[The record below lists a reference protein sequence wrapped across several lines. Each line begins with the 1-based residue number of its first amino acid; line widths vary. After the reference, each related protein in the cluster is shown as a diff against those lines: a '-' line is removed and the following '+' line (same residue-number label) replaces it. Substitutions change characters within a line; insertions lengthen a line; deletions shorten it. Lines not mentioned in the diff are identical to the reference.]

1 MFASKTKRIDIFII
15 FSYGVVYFLLNIFYD
30 QIVKKIGQIYY
41 YSFYTFLE
49 SLSFSLILL
58 YNIQNKKAKILIL
71 ISQFLFGVFQ
81 IVFLLKATLKILDSV
96 PIGIETILIYICI
109 FYFFYERFQN
119 AKSEYIY
126 NDHCF
131 WISIGLMLYLGGSFF
146 FYILADHMELNEA
159 QKYWDV
165 TFIIETVKNILFA
178 VAILV
183 YVKNKNKERIPN
195 QNLPYLDFN

>member
-1 MFASKTKRIDIFII
+1 MDIFII

-30 QIVKKIGQIYY
+30 PIVKKIGQIYY

>member
-1 MFASKTKRIDIFII
+1 MDIFII

-30 QIVKKIGQIYY
+30 PIVKKIGQIYY

-131 WISIGLMLYLGGSFF
+131 WISIGLMLFLGGSFF

-183 YVKNKNKERIPN
+183 YDKNKNKEKIPN

>member
-1 MFASKTKRIDIFII
+1 MDIFII

-30 QIVKKIGQIYY
+30 QIVIKIGQIYY

-131 WISIGLMLYLGGSFF
+131 WISIGLMLFLGGSFF

>member
-1 MFASKTKRIDIFII
+1 MDIFII
-15 FSYGVVYFLLNIFYD
+15 ISYGVVYFLLNNFYD

-131 WISIGLMLYLGGSFF
+131 WISIGLMLFLGGSFF
-146 FYILADHMELNEA
+146 FYILADHMELNQA